1 MNISHMYSFMS
12 KVNSCKSHFNAPDT
26 VMSTR
31 AVCKFTQQTKALTM
45 VHPVDVP
52 VDAAAAVPPEEAVSE
67 EENYLLYLTKDEENG
82 DKGDVKE
89 KGSETVVVRSVLS
102 PHQQQVLCDW

>member
-1 MNISHMYSFMS
+1 MYSFMS

-45 VHPVDVP
+45 VHPVDEP
-52 VDAAAAVPPEEAVSE
+52 VDAAAAAAAVPPEEAVSE

-102 PHQQQVLCDW
+102 PHQQQVLRDW

>member
-1 MNISHMYSFMS
+1 MS

-52 VDAAAAVPPEEAVSE
+52 VDAAAAAAAVPPEEAVSE

>member
-1 MNISHMYSFMS
+1 MYSFMS

-45 VHPVDVP
+45 VHPVDEP
-52 VDAAAAVPPEEAVSE
+52 VDAAAAAAAVPPEEAVSE

-102 PHQQQVLCDW
+102 PRQQQVLRDW

>member
-1 MNISHMYSFMS
+1 MS

-45 VHPVDVP
+45 VHPVDEP
-52 VDAAAAVPPEEAVSE
+52 VDAAAAAAAVPPEEAVSE

-102 PHQQQVLCDW
+102 PHQQQVLRDW